1 MVAVVHPIGLRRH
14 TQTISYVIVDSHRWV
29 TKMLELLVLSTMRAF
44 PASTATRIWSML
56 KNSIPG
62 KTLYNDLSITK
73 LANFGFKQSG
83 RDYRDQR
90 NGKTGTIRNSVKK
103 TLTGIFGR
111 MATKSRL
118 RVSTY
123 SFLLN
128 LKQLFRGHLCLL
140 QGWWYLWKP
149 RRSRKAVCMQ
159 LQYKGK
165 VLEFSRGVVANKPH
179 TPHLSILSCNIQ

>member
-1 MVAVVHPIGLRRH
+1 MMVAVVHQIGLRRH
-14 TQTISYVIVDSHRWV
+14 IQTISCVIVDSHRWV
-29 TKMLELLVLSTMRAF
+29 TRTLELLVLNTMQAS
-44 PASTATRIWSML
+44 PASTATRTWSML

-62 KTLYNDLSITK
+62 KTLFHDHSITN
-73 LANFGFKQSG
+73 LANFGFEQSG
-83 RDYRDQR
+83 RDFRGQR

-123 SFLLN
+123 SLLLS
-128 LKQLFRGHLCLL
+128 LKQLFRWHLCLL

-149 RRSRKAVCMQ
+149 RRSGKAICMQ

-165 VLEFSRGVVANKPH
+165 VFEFNRGVVANKPNN
-179 TPHLSILSCNIQ
+179 LSILSCSIQ